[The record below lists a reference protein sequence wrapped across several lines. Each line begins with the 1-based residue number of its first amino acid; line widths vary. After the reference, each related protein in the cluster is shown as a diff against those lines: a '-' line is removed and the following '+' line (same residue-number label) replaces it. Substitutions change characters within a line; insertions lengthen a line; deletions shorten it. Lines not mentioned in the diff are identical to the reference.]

1 MSSTIPV
8 GIAGVG
14 SYAPERVVP
23 NSHFEE
29 FLDTSDEWIFQR
41 TGIKER
47 RFVAPGENTSDMC
60 LAAARKA
67 LEAAGMDGEDLD
79 MIVVGTV
86 SPDQQL
92 PAVANLVQVGL
103 GAKQAACF
111 DLNSAC
117 TGFLTALVTAEAFIA
132 AGRARRVLVL
142 GAETLSRFIDF
153 TDRGSCILF
162 GDGAGAVILMPH
174 EDCGQGEILR
184 TTLGSDGEGYSV
196 IEMPA
201 GGSRQPASH
210 ETVEAHGHTIH
221 VRGRDVYRFAVA
233 KISSLVREM
242 LEGHTLDELSVV
254 VPHQVNRR
262 IIDSAVEKLDIPP
275 EKVVINIDRY
285 GNTSA
290 ASVPLALDEA
300 LREGRIE
307 KGKLVILAAFGA
319 GLSWGAALVRW

>member
-1 MSSTIPV
+1 MSSIIPV

-23 NSHFEE
+23 NAWFEE
-29 FLDTSDEWIFQR
+29 FLDTSNEWIVQR
-41 TGIKER
+41 TGIEER
-47 RFVAPGENTSDMC
+47 RFVAEGENTSQMC
-60 LAAARKA
+60 LAAARRA
-67 LEAAGMDGEDLD
+67 MDAAGTTGEELD
-79 MIVVGTV
+79 MIIVGTV

-103 GAKQAACF
+103 GAKNAACF
-111 DLNSAC
+111 DLNAAC
-117 TGFLTALVTAEAFIA
+117 TGFLTAMVTAEAYIA
-132 AGRARRVLVL
+132 AGRARRILVL

-162 GDGAGAVILMPH
+162 GDGAGAAVLMPH
-174 EDCGQGEILR
+174 ADCGQGEILR

-201 GGSRQPASH
+201 GGSQRPATH
-210 ETVEAHGHTIH
+210 ETVEARDHFLK

-233 KISSLVREM
+233 KIASLVREM
-242 LEGHTLDELSVV
+242 LEGHTLDDLCAV

-275 EKVVINIDRY
+275 DKVVVNIDRY

-300 LREGRIE
+300 LTSGRVE
-307 KGKLVILAAFGA
+307 KDKLVIMAAFGA
-319 GLSWGAALVRW
+319 GL